1 MTSWDAVNNIK
12 SNDIVN
18 TLLKFIIPSVDR
30 MLNVLGCLPGGLRR
44 KCFVCVLCLK
54 IHVDVQVSKMNKDA
68 QMRAAINQKLIETGE
83 RERLK
88 ELLRAKLIECGWKDQ
103 LKAHCKEVIKE
114 KGLEHVTV
122 DDLVAEITP
131 KGRALVP
138 DSVKK
143 ELLQRI
149 RTFLAQHASL

>member
-1 MTSWDAVNNIK
+1 I
-12 SNDIVN
+12 
-18 TLLKFIIPSVDR
+18 F
-30 MLNVLGCLPGGLRR
+30 
-44 KCFVCVLCLK
+44 
-54 IHVDVQVSKMNKDA
+54 KMNKDA
-68 QMRAAINQKLIETGE
+68 QMRATINQKLIETGE

-103 LKAHCKEVIKE
+103 LKAHCKDVIKE

-122 DDLVAEITP
+122 DDLVSEITP

>member
-1 MTSWDAVNNIK
+1 MTQMSPWHLCRKGADKKQAQKLVAVQHYANLCS
-12 SNDIVN
+12 SNSFREKN
-18 TLLKFIIPSVDR
+18 
-30 MLNVLGCLPGGLRR
+30 M
-44 KCFVCVLCLK
+44 
-54 IHVDVQVSKMNKDA
+54 SKDS
-68 QMRAAINQKLIETGE
+68 QMRAAINQKLIEMGE

-103 LKAHCKEVIKE
+103 LKAHCKDVIKE

-122 DDLVAEITP
+122 EDLVAEITP

-149 RTFLAQHASL
+149 RAFLAQHSTL

>member
-1 MTSWDAVNNIK
+1 
-12 SNDIVN
+12 
-18 TLLKFIIPSVDR
+18 
-30 MLNVLGCLPGGLRR
+30 
-44 KCFVCVLCLK
+44 
-54 IHVDVQVSKMNKDA
+54 
-68 QMRAAINQKLIETGE
+68 MRATINQKLVETGE

-88 ELLRAKLIECGWKDQ
+88 ELLRTRLIECGWRDQ
-103 LKAHCKEVIKE
+103 LKSQCKEIVQN
-114 KGLEHVTV
+114 KGLEHITV

-149 RTFLAQHASL
+149 RTFLAEQSSI

>member
-1 MTSWDAVNNIK
+1 MR
-12 SNDIVN
+12 
-18 TLLKFIIPSVDR
+18 VDSFSDR
-30 MLNVLGCLPGGLRR
+30 KLG
-44 KCFVCVLCLK
+44 
-54 IHVDVQVSKMNKDA
+54 KDA

-88 ELLRAKLIECGWKDQ
+88 ELLKTRLMECGWKDQ
-103 LKAHCKEVIKE
+103 LRAHCKDVIRD

-122 DDLVAEITP
+122 EDLISEITP

-138 DSVKK
+138 DNVKK

-149 RTFLAQHASL
+149 RAFLAQNTNF

>member
-1 MTSWDAVNNIK
+1 
-12 SNDIVN
+12 
-18 TLLKFIIPSVDR
+18 
-30 MLNVLGCLPGGLRR
+30 
-44 KCFVCVLCLK
+44 
-54 IHVDVQVSKMNKDA
+54 MNKDM
-68 QMRAAINQKLIETGE
+68 QMRAVINQKLIETGE
-83 RERLK
+83 RECLK

-131 KGRALVP
+131 KGRALVS

-143 ELLQRI
+143 ELLQRK
-149 RTFLAQHASL
+149 RTFLAQPASL

>member
-1 MTSWDAVNNIK
+1 
-12 SNDIVN
+12 
-18 TLLKFIIPSVDR
+18 
-30 MLNVLGCLPGGLRR
+30 
-44 KCFVCVLCLK
+44 
-54 IHVDVQVSKMNKDA
+54 MNKDA

-131 KGRALVP
+131 KGRAICRPVYAKNH
-138 DSVKK
+138 DFSSSMSQGKERQNKK
-143 ELLQRI
+143 HPG
-149 RTFLAQHASL
+149 T